1 MNFGLFGR
9 GSDGWLL
16 VFGLGRQSGGAM
28 GMSNPLAGMSGMGAT
43 MPTGMPPAMQAM
55 GVPGRCFCTCV
66 WLFVLFVLCWTS
78 KAYSSLLSSC
88 FFSLSLRPHHTHT
101 LSHSHTLTHTHT
113 HTLSLSLLLY
123 FFLWLLSTLA
133 HTTSAHTSME

>member
-55 GVPGRCFCTCV
+55 GVPGMCFCTCV

-88 FFSLSLRPHHTHT
+88 FFFMLPNRLK
-101 LSHSHTLTHTHT
+101 LNNWEF
-113 HTLSLSLLLY
+113 LSLSLSLVTDTCRFESIKLVGIS
-123 FFLWLLSTLA
+123 LGDRI
-133 HTTSAHTSME
+133 